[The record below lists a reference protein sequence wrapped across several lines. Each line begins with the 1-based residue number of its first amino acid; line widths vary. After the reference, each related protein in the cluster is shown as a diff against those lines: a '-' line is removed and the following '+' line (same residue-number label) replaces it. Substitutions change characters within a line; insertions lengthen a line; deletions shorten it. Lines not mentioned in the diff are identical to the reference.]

1 MKRSTNTSRSINN
14 ILTIPITIND
24 VTATLLWIVIFKL
37 IEINK
42 YKFIKMSTLF
52 LTIQSSN
59 SDKSRMLT
67 CLPL

>member
-1 MKRSTNTSRSINN
+1 MKRSINTSRSINN

-42 YKFIKMSTLF
+42 YKFIKMSSLL

>member
-1 MKRSTNTSRSINN
+1 MKRSINTSRSINN

-24 VTATLLWIVIFKL
+24 VTATLLRIVIFKL

-42 YKFIKMSTLF
+42 YKFIKMSSLL